1 MLKSSCN
8 FYFRRFL
15 MNKSFKNN
23 SSVSNL
29 ILNFNKGSIP
39 QSVLICVNSEKKI
52 LDFSKYLAQY
62 ILCKNKN
69 NLCPCLKCVSCVKI
83 KEGNHPD
90 VIYPERSG
98 TQNTY
103 SVDTVRKIKLDTSIM
118 PNESKFKIYIFFDS
132 ELMGRFA
139 QNALLKILEEPP
151 GHVIFLF
158 FCNNLNT
165 ILGTVKSRCQ
175 IFNVDL
181 KETDKSNRKFLY
193 KDLAKELLEILIFK
207 TEYEALL
214 WSNNLKTNKELL
226 KDIISYLITIL
237 KSVVYVKFSVVD
249 NELLDFDIY
258 EKLLEK
264 FSSKNLLHFID
275 VLNDVNF
282 MLMRNVNFNLLIT
295 YFLSSLFN
303 Y

>member
-1 MLKSSCN
+1 MKIL
-8 FYFRRFL
+8 
-15 MNKSFKNN
+15 FKNN
-23 SSVSNL
+23 SSTSYLLSVFSKDN
-29 ILNFNKGSIP
+29 IP
-39 QSVLICVNSEKKI
+39 QSIIVCVNSEKKT

-62 ILCKNKN
+62 ILCKNKK
-69 NLCPCLKCVSCVKI
+69 NLCPCLKCVSCIKI

-103 SVDTVRKIKLDTSIM
+103 SVDTVRKIKLDTGIM

-132 ELMGRFA
+132 ELMGHFA

-151 GHVIFLF
+151 KHVIFLF

-181 KETDKSNRKFLY
+181 KEADKSNRKFLH

-207 TEYEALL
+207 TGYEALL
-214 WSNNLKTNKELL
+214 WSSNLKTNKELL

-237 KSVVYVKFSVVD
+237 KYAINVKFSLVD
-249 NELLDFDIY
+249 NELLDLAIY

-264 FSSKNLLHFID
+264 FSLKNLLYFID
-275 VLNDVNF
+275 ILNDVNF
-282 MLMRNVNFNLLIT
+282 MLMKNVNFNLLVT
-295 YFLSSLFN
+295 YFLSNLFN